1 MSGLKRCRPG
11 YLAMYEATDGAWV
24 RFEDYQA
31 EREKHEALRS
41 GLRDEI
47 ERLRK
52 EVAQHRDTY
61 QSLARSGQARH
72 ISASLMANAKAEADR
87 LQALLEQ
94 EGDRG

>member
-1 MSGLKRCRPG
+1 VSGLKRCRPG

-31 EREKHEALRS
+31 ERE
-41 GLRDEI
+41 
-47 ERLRK
+47 